1 MEEQMERE
9 EKVIKSK
16 KRIEWID
23 YARAIAIILVIVGH
37 AIPEYNLDMENM
49 RIIIYSMHMPIF
61 FILSGYTF
69 HFDENKKLKDI
80 FIKKVKRLLVP
91 YIGFCF
97 LITLCHLAEVVILHR
112 ESKFFGFFMGMDGI
126 VNTLCMTTKS
136 AYSNLWFLPCILVAE
151 CLLYLVFKYVKK
163 DKYRAIFCVVPSII
177 VLVLSIK
184 QYLPALPFCFET
196 ALFSLA
202 YLYFGYILNK
212 SKVFSMKNNYIMY
225 TTGIIF
231 IIVSIISIYCLKTET
246 ASFYNLQIQ
255 NPIIFLVT
263 SITGSLFVM
272 TVCQKIKNQNWL
284 QYIGKNTL
292 YIYGFHFIAQNIIG
306 IMVGILPNITKFSY
320 IFLIMSTVCN
330 LVICLVIIS
339 VVKQLKKIVVKGK
352 YINGK
357 CYNNSSI

>member
-80 FIKKVKRLLVP
+80 FIKKVKRLLIP

-97 LITLCHLAEVVILHR
+97 LITICHFAEVLILHR
-112 ESKFFGFFMGMDGI
+112 ESKFFAFFMSVDGI
-126 VNTLCMTTKS
+126 VNTLCMTIKS

-177 VLVLSIK
+177 VLALGIK

-196 ALFSLA
+196 ALFSLF

-212 SKVFSMKNNYIMY
+212 RKILNIKNNCIMY
-225 TTGIIF
+225 ISGIIF
-231 IIVSIISIYCLKTET
+231 IIVSVISIYCLEMK
-246 ASFYNLQIQ
+246 APSFYNLQIQ

-263 SITGSLFVM
+263 SITGSVFIM

-284 QYIGKNTL
+284 QHIGKNTL
-292 YIYGFHFIAQNIIG
+292 YIYGLHFIAQNMIG
-306 IMVGILPNITKFSY
+306 IVVGIFPNITKLSY
-320 IFLIMSTVCN
+320 VFIIMSTVCN
-330 LVICLVIIS
+330 LVICFIIIFGIE
-339 VVKQLKKIVVKGK
+339 QLKKIVRKGK

-357 CYNNSSI
+357 CPNSSSI